1 MYKHNYGYRLL
12 ISVSGDYIRLVDGN
26 SPEEGRVEVYHNG
39 EWGSICD
46 DGWDINDAKVVCLE
60 LGFQRALAAVGYAT
74 FGEADPGTR
83 VSNVINS
90 CTVGAIELLENFIMS
105 NNCLCC
111 MYVGDKMSI
120 VYHNKCLIISP
131 IILLILT
138 KCMAT

>member
-1 MYKHNYGYRLL
+1 M
-12 ISVSGDYIRLVDGN
+12 VDGN

-60 LGFQRALAAVGYAT
+60 LGFQRALAAVGYGT

-105 NNCLCC
+105 NDCLYCT
-111 MYVGDKMSI
+111 YVGDKTSI
-120 VYHNKCLIISP
+120 VYHNKCLKISS